1 MVIET
6 QNNIP
11 EKWFFDN
18 ITSWLKEL
26 MDKITWW
33 INDILVKLWLKK
45 EEEINKETEKT
56 QKELSEMM
64 VEINNSVKDDWKLN
78 KEELGL
84 INKNKEI
91 KNHYDWLNKTFWEDI
106 AKREIDIFLQKI
118 KEWTEDNNLSEE
130 EKKEIQSYY
139 WEQQEKIEEDEN
151 LKTIIKNFPSIKNPK
166 NWSSIENIIKVYE
179 EIKWEDEDKKPTQD
193 QVLEK
198 LNENG

>member
-91 KNHYDWLNKTFWEDI
+91 KNHTPWRGAQLLYRSSCFYHQL
-106 AKREIDIFLQKI
+106 LQ
-118 KEWTEDNNLSEE
+118 
-130 EKKEIQSYY
+130 
-139 WEQQEKIEEDEN
+139 
-151 LKTIIKNFPSIKNPK
+151 
-166 NWSSIENIIKVYE
+166 
-179 EIKWEDEDKKPTQD
+179 
-193 QVLEK
+193 
-198 LNENG
+198 